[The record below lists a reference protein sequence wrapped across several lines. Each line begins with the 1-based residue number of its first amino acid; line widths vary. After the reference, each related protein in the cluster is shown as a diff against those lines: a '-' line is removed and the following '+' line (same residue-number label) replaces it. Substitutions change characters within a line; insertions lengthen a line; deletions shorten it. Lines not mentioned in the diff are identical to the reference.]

1 MAEQNLK
8 LRIRVTQEGAL
19 VLGPGRAELLAL
31 IQSTGSIAAAG
42 REMRM
47 SYKRAWTLVEAMN
60 NGFAQP
66 LVEAVKGGAGGG
78 GARLTALGQE
88 VLASYQSLQRE
99 CAAAAAPQLLQLQAM
114 LAVSPGNK
122 SG

>member
-1 MAEQNLK
+1 MAKQNLK

-19 VLGPGRAELLAL
+19 VLGPGRADLLAL

-47 SYKRAWTLVEAMN
+47 SYKRAWTLVETMN

-66 LVEAVKGGAGGG
+66 LVEAAKGGAGGG
-78 GARLTALGQE
+78 GARLTAFGQE
-88 VLASYQSLQRE
+88 VLASYQALAQE
-99 CAAAAAPQLLQLQAM
+99 CAAAAAPQLRRLRAM
-114 LAVSPGNK
+114 MAVSPGNK